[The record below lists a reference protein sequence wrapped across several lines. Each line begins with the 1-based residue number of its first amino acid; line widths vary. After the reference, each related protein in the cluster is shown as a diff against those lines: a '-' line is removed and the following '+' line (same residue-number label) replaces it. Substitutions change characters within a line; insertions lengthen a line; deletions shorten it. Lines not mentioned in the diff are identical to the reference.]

1 MIQCIWKLIF
11 SPQWCVLRKFV
22 AVLLKRF
29 SFSFHCVCSVICLDL
44 VCISVV
50 YTEVSYLSI
59 CFWLYM
65 ETPLKEHKMK
75 DRCFVFHSSFLL
87 YFLTRQTIYFMDLSD
102 SPLHLPYLADQS
114 HCVLLSLWSPVTT
127 QRCILNYEYIIC
139 WEIISKDWS
148 FLSSDS
154 AVCFLHILTW
164 QPWENSGK
172 FFKSHESRKKKI
184 KKTQ

>member
-1 MIQCIWKLIF
+1 MIQCVWKLIF
-11 SPQWCVLRKFV
+11 SPQWCVVRKFD

-29 SFSFHCVCSVICLDL
+29 ALSFHCLLSNLPGCSLHISCLYRGI
-44 VCISVV
+44 ISQ
-50 YTEVSYLSI
+50 
-59 CFWLYM
+59 YM
-65 ETPLKEHKMK
+65 FLTRHGNSFERTLIK

-87 YFLTRQTIYFMDLSD
+87 YFLTRQTIYFMDLSN
-102 SPLHLPYLADQS
+102 SPLHLPYLVDQS

-127 QRCILNYEYIIC
+127 QRFILNYEYIIC

-164 QPWENSGK
+164 QPWANSGK
-172 FFKSHESRKKKI
+172 SFKSHESRKKKI

>member
-1 MIQCIWKLIF
+1 MLWVFIV
-11 SPQWCVLRKFV
+11 S
-22 AVLLKRF
+22 
-29 SFSFHCVCSVICLDL
+29 SVICLDV

-75 DRCFVFHSSFLL
+75 DRCFVFHSSSLS
-87 YFLTRQTIYFMDLSD
+87 YFLTRQTIYFMDLSN

-127 QRCILNYEYIIC
+127 QRFISNYEYIIC

-164 QPWENSGK
+164 QPWANSGK
-172 FFKSHESRKKKI
+172 SFKSHESRKKKI